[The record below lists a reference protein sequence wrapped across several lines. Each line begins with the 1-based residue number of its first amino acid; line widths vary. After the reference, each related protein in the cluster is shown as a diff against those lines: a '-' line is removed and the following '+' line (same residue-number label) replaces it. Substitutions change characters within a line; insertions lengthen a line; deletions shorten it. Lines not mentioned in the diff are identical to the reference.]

1 MLERDMMLCK
11 SPTVQ
16 GALCPSHVPVAAE
29 QKYDRG
35 GLKPPS
41 PPVPPPLPCTHQIS
55 SYNPLCLLLGYS
67 LFVPDHNQVHV
78 KEKKEK
84 SHPVCACTSFVV
96 FSEATGLSPLRA
108 FCCPVALAPGFWIF
122 LAFFFPCTKNRAQNG

>member
-1 MLERDMMLCK
+1 MSTLGGGAVMLEGDMMLCK

-35 GLKPPS
+35 GGGGGLKPPS
-41 PPVPPPLPCTHQIS
+41 LPVPPSLPCTHQIS

-67 LFVPDHNQVHV
+67 IFVPDHN
-78 KEKKEK
+78 
-84 SHPVCACTSFVV
+84 
-96 FSEATGLSPLRA
+96 
-108 FCCPVALAPGFWIF
+108 
-122 LAFFFPCTKNRAQNG
+122 

>member
-35 GLKPPS
+35 GGGGGGGS
-41 PPVPPPLPCTHQIS
+41 
-55 SYNPLCLLLGYS
+55 
-67 LFVPDHNQVHV
+67 
-78 KEKKEK
+78 
-84 SHPVCACTSFVV
+84 
-96 FSEATGLSPLRA
+96 
-108 FCCPVALAPGFWIF
+108 
-122 LAFFFPCTKNRAQNG
+122 